1 MDNDIGGIISKIIK
15 NPEFAEM
22 VKEIKGGDES
32 SGEVQ
37 KEMLDKLPE
46 VMAMVSPLIAS
57 SNGDSGESK
66 AQNNAV
72 EQVEHPKEANVGKK
86 YDKGNA
92 EKLMRALKPYL
103 KPERQQMID
112 RCMSVMQ
119 LSDVVNTLGGIDGIL
134 GMNEKR

>member
-22 VKEIKGGDES
+22 VKEIKGSNES
-32 SGEVQ
+32 SGDVQ

-46 VMAMVSPLIAS
+46 VMSMVSPLLS
-57 SNGDSGESK
+57 SSSETAESK
-66 AQNNAV
+66 GQNG
-72 EQVEHPKEANVGKK
+72 EQVEQPKESKIGKK

>member
-22 VKEIKGGDES
+22 VREIKGGNES
-32 SGEVQ
+32 SGDVQ

-46 VMAMVSPLIAS
+46 VMSMVSPLLS
-57 SNGDSGESK
+57 SSSETADAKGQNG
-66 AQNNAV
+66 
-72 EQVEHPKEANVGKK
+72 EQVEQPKETKIGKK